1 MDEADTDMGIFFCN
15 MTGKAFR
22 TVDRAVLAARA
33 AEGDHKAGEFPGDEC
48 LYMRID
54 HGIDIIKV
62 CKHTTV
68 FLEETDHRLVTAC
81 HGLILYVAAGVVDG
95 PAVKYISAPV
105 A

>member
-1 MDEADTDMGIFFCN
+1 MDEADADMGVFRGY

-33 AEGDHKAGEFPGDEC
+33 AEGNHQAGEFPGYEC

-54 HGIDIIKV
+54 HGIDIIKES
-62 CKHTTV
+62 KHTAV
-68 FLEETDHRLVTAC
+68 FLEETDHRLVPAC

-95 PAVKYISAPV
+95 PAVKHISATV